1 MDSASNMWF
10 SNKYL
15 QKYQY
20 QYQYQN
26 IELRITPS
34 ILKRMQF
41 SLPNES
47 KNFSL
52 TKIYIKIQ
60 MFMITNI
67 YH

>member
-20 QYQYQN
+20 QYQN

-34 ILKRMQF
+34 VLKKNAILISQRVKKFQF
-41 SLPNES
+41 D
-47 KNFSL
+47 
-52 TKIYIKIQ
+52 
-60 MFMITNI
+60 
-67 YH
+67 